1 MDISQSVNVYS
12 PRPSSED
19 TFLSLCRSDAGPA
32 TCRRRARPIL
42 SVLYYNG
49 IIFFFVKKKRFRYEI
64 GAMGFIALLPS
75 IRLFSGYVH
84 RGGPGGCVRV
94 CAQTLCANP
103 TPYSQHQRDDLSQEH
118 AGAGPRIR
126 RLCQRRRDHG
136 HRRL

>member
-49 IIFFFVKKKRFRYEI
+49 IIFFLSKKKDFDTKSEQWASSPCY
-64 GAMGFIALLPS
+64 
-75 IRLFSGYVH
+75 
-84 RGGPGGCVRV
+84 
-94 CAQTLCANP
+94 
-103 TPYSQHQRDDLSQEH
+103 
-118 AGAGPRIR
+118 R
-126 RLCQRRRDHG
+126 R
-136 HRRL
+136 